1 MLKISNAI
9 GNGQSQCKGC
19 AEKGKWNWNW
29 TSFLYKIEG
38 KDGCYCWQCV
48 MEMQE
53 KEQEVQDE
61 KLDH

>member
-9 GNGQSQCKGC
+9 GNGQSQCQGC
-19 AEKGKWNWNW
+19 AEKGKWNRNW

-38 KDGCYCWQCV
+38 KDGYFCWQCV
-48 MEMQE
+48 KEMQE
-53 KEQEVQDE
+53 KDQEVQNE